1 MGKIIKVAL
10 TLFSIGIVGIGG
22 VTLINI
28 GITIITGTDDGSQS
42 KSDHEAT
49 DNTNYNE
56 GLESMRKKIM
66 KIQLILLLI

>member
-28 GITIITGTDDGSQS
+28 GITIITGTDDGSKS

-56 GLESMRKKIM
+56 GLESMRKKR
-66 KIQLILLLI
+66 L

>member
-42 KSDHEAT
+42 KSD
-49 DNTNYNE
+49 
-56 GLESMRKKIM
+56 LM
-66 KIQLILLLI
+66 